1 MRVAVIGGTGL
12 IGGRLVSRLTAFG
25 HDVVTA
31 SRATGVDSY
40 TGHGLAAA
48 LAGAD
53 ALIDV
58 SNSGYLDESGA
69 NEFFYA
75 STLNLL
81 TYGAAAGVRHHVALS
96 IVGTDR
102 LARTEGGY
110 FAAKAAQERL
120 IQSSGRPY
128 TIVHSTQFFEFI
140 QSIADSASI
149 QHRVRV
155 SNAFIQPIAADDIA
169 DAVAGV
175 VAGEPVNGMVEF
187 AGPDRFRI
195 EEIVREGLR
204 ILHDP
209 RQVEADPLAQYFG
222 TRLAEDELLPG
233 PDATLAPTRF
243 VDWLA
248 AGGDPGEAGSPIAP
262 EAGSGEAHGPG
273 VAGAAHEA
281 STTAESAR

>member
-12 IGGRLVSRLTAFG
+12 IGARLVSRLTIAG
-25 HDVVTA
+25 HDVIAA

-40 TGHGLAAA
+40 TGHGLANA
-48 LAGAD
+48 LDGVEV
-53 ALIDV
+53 LIDV
-58 SNSGYLDESGA
+58 SNSGYLDEAGA
-69 NEFFYA
+69 NEFFSA

-81 TYGAAAGVRHHVALS
+81 SYGAAAGVRHHIALS
-96 IVGTDR
+96 IVGTER

-120 IQSSGRPY
+120 IRSSGRPF

-140 QSIADSASI
+140 QSIADAAAI

-169 DAVAGV
+169 DAIGGV
-175 VAGEPVNGMVEF
+175 VTREPAHDMVEF

-204 ILHDP
+204 ILHDR

-222 TRLAEDELLPG
+222 TQLAEDELLPG
-233 PDATLAPTRF
+233 PGATLAPTRF

-248 AGGDPGEAGSPIAP
+248 AGGDPSEAGTPIAP
-262 EAGSGEAHGPG
+262 EA
-273 VAGAAHEA
+273 AAQEPHLQQAQAQEPQA
-281 STTAESAR
+281 QEPAR